1 MLGMFFTD
9 RNVANFKDAKASD
22 LKMFSAY
29 YKGMLQEG
37 IYLAPSQFEAL
48 FISAAHDQTHIDQTV
63 QAAEKVM
70 HGLKTGN

>member
-1 MLGMFFTD
+1 MLGLFFTD
-9 RNVANFKDAKASD
+9 IDVMNFEDAKTSD
-22 LKMFSAY
+22 LKMFSDY

-48 FISAAHDQTHIDQTV
+48 FVSAAHDTAHIDKTI

-70 HGLKTGN
+70 EGLKTS